1 MPQSRSPSS
10 PRGSRSRRSPGRRSQ
25 SKRQQAPGVANGA
38 AGVIEQLVNRIFR
51 PLNVVMISRQRIQ
64 ETLDEAV
71 ERGRMTRTD
80 ANELVGELI
89 RRGRRQTDELL
100 TEFERLMV
108 RDRGQ
113 LDSARRYAR
122 RSDSVDQPVRVA
134 DRARRP
140 VGATPSQPISGYDE
154 LTASQVNKRLTDLS
168 RQELRRIREYESRHA
183 NRKSVLDA
191 IDRAL
196 R

>member
-1 MPQSRSPSS
+1 
-10 PRGSRSRRSPGRRSQ
+10 
-25 SKRQQAPGVANGA
+25 
-38 AGVIEQLVNRIFR
+38 VIEQLVNRIFR
-51 PLNVVMISRQRIQ
+51 PFNVVMISRQRIQ
-64 ETLDEAV
+64 ETLDDAV
-71 ERGRMTRTD
+71 ERGRMTRAD

-100 TEFERLMV
+100 TEFERRMV
-108 RDRGQ
+108 HDRGQ
-113 LDSARRYAR
+113 LESARRHAR
-122 RSDSVDQPVRVA
+122 RSEDPVDQLVGAPG
-134 DRARRP
+134 RARRA
-140 VGATPSQPISGYDE
+140 VGATPSQPLAGYDE
-154 LTASQVNKRLTDLS
+154 LTASQVNKRLADLS